1 MIKKLNI
8 ILILIFAP
16 TIIYGQ
22 QADSIQLKRTLEEV
36 SINAIKA
43 NEKTPIAFTNLSK
56 AEIEK
61 SNFGQ
66 DLPFLISLTPS
77 VVTSS
82 DAGAGVGYTG
92 LRIRGADPSRIN
104 VTINGIPL
112 NDSESQGVW
121 WVNMPDFASS
131 LDNIQIQRGVGTS
144 TNGAG
149 AFGASINLKTLGL
162 NNKAY
167 TITNNSLGSYNTM
180 KNNIEFGSGLISDK
194 FTFDARLS
202 QISSDGYIDR
212 ASSELKSL
220 YIQGTYYSKKSVL
233 KAIIF
238 SGHERTYQAW
248 NGVPLKYLDTNRTFN
263 SYTYENEVDNYNQTH
278 YQLHYNK
285 QINNSTYMNIA
296 GHFTHGEGYYEQEK
310 LGENF
315 ADYNLSNIVI
325 GFDTI
330 TSTDLI
336 RRKWLNNDFGGLT
349 YSLNH
354 TKENLNFIIGGAYN
368 EYSGQHYGNII
379 WSEYSSNG
387 NYNHQYYKDIA
398 TKYDNNMFIKTN
410 YQASIST
417 SVFIDLQLRNIEYEF
432 NGSDINGNM
441 GEQSINLEFFNPKF
455 GLTHKINDKQLFY
468 GSYAV
473 GNKEPNRS
481 DYVESSPNSRPL
493 YETLYD
499 TEIGF
504 KYKSKKLM
512 FNTNIYLMEYDN
524 QLIKTGEIN
533 DVGYATSKN
542 VKKSYRRGIEIEG
555 SCLLTQKLKWSA
567 NLTLSKNKLDTITQF
582 IDNWDTGIQEA
593 VTHENTDLAFS
604 PNIIWSSQ
612 LSYAIN
618 NNTSMNFVSKYV
630 GKQYIDNTSSNDRQ
644 LDDYLISNLQ
654 IDYKLKS
661 TIFNTAKISILIN
674 NIFDNEYISSAW
686 LYRFISEGFDPR
698 DSDHYVT
705 KDSDSRYNMAG
716 YFPQATRNYLVGLT
730 LGF

>member
-8 ILILIFAP
+8 ILILIFTP

-22 QADSIQLKRTLEEV
+22 QADSIQLKRTLQEV
-36 SINAIKA
+36 SINAIRA

-473 GNKEPNRS
+473 ANKEPNRS

-504 KYKSKKLM
+504 KFKSKKLM

>member
-8 ILILIFAP
+8 ILILIFTP
-16 TIIYGQ
+16 TVIYGQ

-36 SINAIKA
+36 SINAIRA

-441 GEQSINLEFFNPKF
+441 GEQSIDLEFFNPKF

-555 SCLLTQKLKWSA
+555 SYLLTQKLRWSA

>member
-441 GEQSINLEFFNPKF
+441 GEQSIDLEFFNPKF

-504 KYKSKKLM
+504 KFKSKKLM

-674 NIFDNEYISSAW
+674 NIFDNEYVSSAW

>member
-238 SGHERTYQAW
+238 SGHEKTYQAW
-248 NGVPLKYLDTNRTFN
+248 NGVPLRYLDTNRTFN
-263 SYTYENEVDNYNQTH
+263 SYIYENEVDNYNQTH

-441 GEQSINLEFFNPKF
+441 GEQSIDLEFFNPKF

-473 GNKEPNRS
+473 ANKEPNRS

>member
-8 ILILIFAP
+8 ILILIFTP
-16 TIIYGQ
+16 TVIYGQ

-504 KYKSKKLM
+504 KFKSKKLM

>member
-22 QADSIQLKRTLEEV
+22 QADSIQLKRTLQEV
-36 SINAIKA
+36 SINAIRA

-248 NGVPLKYLDTNRTFN
+248 NGVPLRYLDTNRTFN

-354 TKENLNFIIGGAYN
+354 TKENLNFTIGGAYN

-441 GEQSINLEFFNPKF
+441 GEQSIDLEFFNPKF

-473 GNKEPNRS
+473 ANKEPNRS

-555 SCLLTQKLKWSA
+555 SYLLTQKLRWSA

-674 NIFDNEYISSAW
+674 NIFDNEYVSNAW